1 MEQEKFTTNINR
13 ITAWMNENDAG
24 AMHDVVLGMLSLPA
38 DTDAERERVWAGIR
52 SILGIL
58 PNSPIKRGRGS
69 SLPDEVESVIDALSL
84 AHGEA
89 MADAWNSGD
98 NHLLMRKHGKSGGGL
113 FESDEE
119 VRDTYASKMSNDLK
133 RRYREKIW
141 DQAAG
146 SLIIEE
152 AGGKVSD
159 LDGKPLDFSAGRTL
173 ANNRGVL
180 ATNGLLHDSALA
192 ALRKICA

>member
-38 DTDAERERVWAGIR
+38 DTDAERDRVWAGIR

-113 FESDEE
+113 FESADE
-119 VRDTYASKMSNDLK
+119 VRDTYASKMVNDLK

-141 DQAAG
+141 DGTRAG
-146 SLIIEE
+146 LNSQSFPVTEDNKE
-152 AGGKVSD
+152 
-159 LDGKPLDFSAGRTL
+159 
-173 ANNRGVL
+173 
-180 ATNGLLHDSALA
+180 
-192 ALRKICA
+192 

>member
-1 MEQEKFTTNINR
+1 MEEQKFTTNINR

-24 AMHDVVLGMLSLPA
+24 AMHDVVLGMLGLPA

-69 SLPDEVESVIDALSL
+69 NLPDEVESVIDALSL

-119 VRDTYASKMSNDLK
+119 IKETYSSKMGNDLK

-141 DQAAG
+141 DG
-146 SLIIEE
+146 TRE
-152 AGGKVSD
+152 
-159 LDGKPLDFSAGRTL
+159 
-173 ANNRGVL
+173 
-180 ATNGLLHDSALA
+180 GLESQSFPVMEDN
-192 ALRKICA
+192 KE